1 MFVFYLSF
9 FLFFVM
15 FRDPPNSTLT
25 YPLFPSPTLFRSPV
39 GELAPCARPNPAGT
53 AGYEASN
60 RRMGAGGRMKAQF
73 LPVAAKRAIYVQ
85 KTCARLKPGRSE
97 EHTSELQSLMRISY
111 AVFCLTKKNQQLYRD
126 NTMKINRPTNN

>member
-85 KTCARLKPGRSE
+85 KTCARLKPGDTRFYPACCVEIGRASCRE
-97 EHTSELQSLMRISY
+97 RVCQY
-111 AVFCLTKKNQQLYRD
+111 V
-126 NTMKINRPTNN
+126 